1 MPNRDGFV
9 REFTNLDNLINAFI
23 NSLPQATTVTR
34 GESLERLV
42 ASTIAKVASIQL
54 HIRFAPDQARSRERC
69 VSAATAIVSSV
80 QHVRASQLGFID
92 PIMAVSSVYASS
104 TRY

>member
-1 MPNRDGFV
+1 MPHRDNFV
-9 REFTNLDNLINAFI
+9 REFNNLDGLINAFI
-23 NSLPQATTVTR
+23 SSLPQASTIAR
-34 GESLERLV
+34 GESLERLI
-42 ASTIAKVASIQL
+42 ASTIARVASIQL

-92 PIMAVSSVYASS
+92 PIMAVSDL
-104 TRY
+104 RLPFIRD